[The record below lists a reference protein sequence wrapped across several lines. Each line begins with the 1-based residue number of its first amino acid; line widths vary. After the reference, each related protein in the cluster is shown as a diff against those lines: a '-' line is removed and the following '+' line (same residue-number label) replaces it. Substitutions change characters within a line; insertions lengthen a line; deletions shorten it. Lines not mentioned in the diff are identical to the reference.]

1 MASEA
6 TTLFSS
12 KETTNYARLC
22 RLMVD
27 VGSQVLRRTFDN
39 IHRPENLGTVLS
51 CKATQLAL
59 QSLRKKQVL
68 SGHQWKKLYP
78 QSLVSS
84 QQFDTTLL
92 TILLRNICRLVP
104 PTDGWDRLPP
114 AEDTGP
120 EADIVRLTYYRDK
133 VYSHSGEAAV
143 DDKTFN
149 LYWTYITDVLVRLG
163 GIHYQNAIKSIKTE
177 CMNSHFERHYREL
190 LKNWVKDDDTIKKRE
205 GRAEG
210 KLEAPYDLPLTKLPT
225 RAVETKLKRLKEKV
239 IARISLKS
247 ARSTK
252 IIHSTQERDEQREG
266 FTGARVV
273 RLQDRA
279 LGGHPTDDN
288 ANSKGNIK
296 EMQGYEK
303 AQLHIAFPEKKI
315 NRLQSEDVY
324 PAEENCKKT
333 EKIILALEGAM
344 NYYQSDQIADAR
356 NALSSLFVVVSNIQP
371 QDLEVPN
378 EDDWPWEVL
387 ACGKELFLKGGVS
400 CSIKHGTLLLD
411 SSYDGQKYLKKS
423 RSSPINPLFS
433 PKNSKLLGEE
443 FYSSVLN
450 VLGAFALLV
459 SELEIARKTFE
470 LLVDLHLRLA
480 NSNSP
485 LQDLGAAY
493 NNKGCILL
501 IMGDLP
507 QATEDFDKSLNYF
520 KSEKLRQLERLSM
533 DTKFAAVYNNI
544 CRLHLISR
552 NFNEALNLQEQLVDD
567 YGAREINEI
576 PFQTLFTMMNNRAV
590 LYTSLG
596 SFNKAEEALKY
607 LKSYCNSIERED
619 CERLLNFVRLHL
631 CEVLLLQ
638 GKIRESEE
646 EFSLEKL
653 SSTSFTDLVDM
664 FGGLYMNVRIEAIEK
679 LVEVFVRRGKIQIAV
694 SLLEKTVETIK
705 MSFGSDH
712 LNLASLL
719 FKQGTI
725 LNLTGDLTSAAE
737 KFKLSADLLQI
748 IFGQKNPLLIRCY
761 MSLGELESRLK
772 HKEQSHRYFQR
783 AIESLEV
790 LYHVSLLNELS
801 VTYLEIMEKPTKSPR
816 SEVSEVMIEGLVA
829 EHGQALA
836 VLLQENNLHLRRSKT
851 GKKPLISGERLG
863 TECSGSKI
871 MISQKYACDF
881 LQTGQKLLRQG
892 MKEEAAAFFE
902 QAGAH
907 CEEYHSKQGHSNAE
921 LVRMHSLL
929 LKKHSDESTSD
940 RDVNHALE
948 ELSKEI
954 QENEKRNKGKQTT
967 RDVTTTEIDHQFN
980 LKLLLIFLIMF
991 SIELKEIDTTYAA
1004 YDLYTR
1010 LSSDENDFLFML
1022 NDGIQVFASKTLVH
1036 CNGETAFQDLLV
1048 SSTIGPEES
1057 IAECP
1062 SDEQVF
1068 RSLSYKTNTS
1078 SNGFLVTCRS
1088 PVILDIDELL
1098 VLKRSVSLAV
1108 TECVQLK
1115 CFESENVDGK
1125 TQVIVDLTSIVAYGH
1140 CSITSYGDHIELLPL
1155 CLTEDFHAGIP
1166 QEQSIFEIQTSEW
1179 QDTKCMTFADEHTNS
1194 FMFKTLVLNLLQKC
1208 SSNKTP
1214 TLAVHSHS
1222 ISLAIRQPVRALLT
1236 LSCDG
1241 RSIVQRINFIAT
1253 TTTATTLGIKG
1264 CNARKYFEASCP
1276 KSVADV
1282 ISWAAIDASAKKYQ
1296 VAYQSGIHLKDP
1308 LDNPVAQNKT
1318 VIPLKSSEKDSK
1330 SSLQNSVLQCLVE
1343 VSEISRLLDEE
1354 PSPVRVD
1361 DNESLGPIGEDKGFI
1376 ATESQSRIDQEHI
1389 PRKDDHV
1396 CLEGL
1401 NGEQTTFLEG
1411 QFNQGLISENSQQ
1424 SEIKSEEGSR
1434 SQCPTLKA
1442 PSCAPIELNLLAHKK
1457 NSTQRAEDS
1466 NETWMGRL
1474 LFENDR
1480 ESRRSFMGDLQ
1491 GCLKGGKSEFKE
1503 HSFNVEK
1510 NGDGV
1515 LINSNRP
1522 YASPMSS
1529 LKESQKADDGIVNYL
1544 GIPNF
1549 QHQPKEQNQS
1559 SKFYVERKCSFFEA
1573 NEVATINEGAP
1584 TVLKLVKNPAP
1595 PIDDIQNPT
1604 SLEMIS
1610 KSKRLKEGNISFED
1624 VESKVPDGNFKAI
1637 DKSETTRSQRN
1648 SVNSLVLEDTDVADG
1663 PLRAFEFEREINN
1676 RQEWIGKYYLPSSS
1690 RAHKNTKRSP
1700 TSPVMRS
1707 VYHDAS
1713 LRSPYQDD
1721 GTFNNL
1727 RLSNV
1732 QAKEKSQKLMH
1743 ASDTEPSSQED
1754 NATRKSDGE
1763 AQETQLVGDRFLG
1776 ADFFSNFQDPENLE
1790 EHSKLLGNG
1799 NTNSSE
1805 RSLDDE
1811 YSIHSYDGF
1820 QDSDMN
1826 ESTKTFRTKV
1836 SEIQMTEE
1844 SIGAFDFS
1852 KAIQENYMEADPE
1865 SEDTQ
1870 GAHQSHSSMKSP
1882 ENFQAKLT
1890 QLSSFKEAK
1899 RAMIPSFH
1907 EGERRHEL
1915 EDTVRIKGNGCP
1927 YVCPPLEITKV
1938 TVFSS
1943 FSDHFSPDGPISE
1956 SSYTGQ
1962 CNTDVTLILKATD
1975 VADGSCKL
1983 KSDIV
1988 KQPDER
1994 DSHSMYCSSRAT
2006 KDGQGTLSDVM
2017 PIYGKSSFTSTYQG
2031 GDVTADGDSGK
2042 ASPRGTKDDFDGR
2055 MITEEPIP
2063 NFSERKAQG
2072 FSSKAPFGNTEYFSK
2087 EKANAPD
2094 SNIDHGGARPKRRL
2108 NDKGKDTTKLTMTN
2122 SRSVSH
2128 DHTRKFGLDP
2138 VFVARHINDANIP
2151 DSSTNAG
2158 NYDNAAVEIHQQDDH
2173 NQYFPSSKNHRS
2185 FSFGGKDA
2193 SCIKGYFQSCHVSD
2207 EGRTSCPQRVVPQL
2221 LPLSQAERPSLP
2233 SRVCDEGFLLLPR
2246 RCRVDEGDPV
2256 IPDPKLFNNTYS
2268 RDSVNGA
2275 ISRVNNYDNSTK
2287 NVHYEH
2293 TQTSTSP
2300 EDEVSLTGNS
2310 SGSLLGSLEQ
2320 VMAQTVQLI
2329 ASSVTAVNEAQ
2340 PILQSIE
2347 KVGVQENAR
2356 EFTEQEVST
2365 PTPINESSSQE
2376 DSMQLNESTLG
2387 ADREPQSIATPVQE
2401 SPRPVCSHYQ
2411 RRCLVRFP
2419 CCGKFF
2425 PCHRCHN
2432 ESDCSEDQARAI
2444 NATHIR
2450 CTICCHEQV
2459 IDENSQRCGF
2469 CKAKM
2474 SEYFCATC
2482 KHFTSVDKNPFHCT
2496 KCGICR
2502 IHKDRSFH
2510 CDVCNV
2516 CLDKRLEGK
2525 HKCRPDSGHDE
2536 CCICLEDAF
2545 SGCQI
2550 LPCSHKV
2557 HKDCAIAMIQNG
2569 VRTCPICRH
2578 PLFGQ
2583 LQTSPQ

>member
-1 MASEA
+1 MEA
-6 TTLFSS
+6 TTSPS
-12 KETTNYARLC
+12 TKETANYARLC
-22 RLMVD
+22 RLLVD
-27 VGSQVLRRTFDN
+27 VGSQVLRTTFDN
-39 IHRPENLGTVLS
+39 IHPPKYLGTVLS
-51 CKATQLAL
+51 CQSKYAILLAL
-59 QSLRKKQVL
+59 KKKKVL
-68 SGHQWKKLYP
+68 NPRQWEKLYP
-78 QSLVSS
+78 RQSPVSS
-84 QQFDTTLL
+84 QHFDITLL
-92 TILLRNICRLVP
+92 MILLRNVCDLDP
-104 PTDGWDRLPP
+104 PINGWDRPP
-114 AEDTGP
+114 SKENMTTA
-120 EADIVRLTYYRDK
+120 ADIVRVTYYRDT
-133 VYSHSGEAAV
+133 VYSHARKAAV

-149 LYWTYITDVLVRLG
+149 LYWTYTTAVLVRLG
-163 GIHYQNAIKSIKTE
+163 GTHYRNAIDSIKTE
-177 CMNSHFERHYREL
+177 NMNSHLAEKLFQEC
-190 LKNWVKDDDTIKKRE
+190 LKDWVKDESIIKERE
-205 GRAEG
+205 GESEAFHDSARM
-210 KLEAPYDLPLTKLPT
+210 KLSSNETNLLGALVTGIRRLTMKFL
-225 RAVETKLKRLKEKV
+225 
-239 IARISLKS
+239 ARSPSKS
-247 ARSTK
+247 AERSTET
-252 IIHSTQERDEQREG
+252 INGNQEREPHLAEVERKINRIQPGKVLYENEQREG
-266 FTGARVV
+266 FAATPVV
-273 RLQDRA
+273 RLQGRSVCGN
-279 LGGHPTDDN
+279 LTDDN
-288 ANSKGNIK
+288 VDLPGKIK
-296 EMQGYEK
+296 VMQGYEK
-303 AQLHIAFPEKKI
+303 MQLHKVFPEKKI
-315 NRLQSEDVY
+315 NRLLSEDVY
-324 PAEENCKKT
+324 PAEENCKVID
-333 EKIILALEGAM
+333 KIILALERAI
-344 NYYQSDQIADAR
+344 NHYQSDKIADAR
-356 NALSSLFVVVSNIQP
+356 NALRSLFVVLSNIQLHC
-371 QDLEVPN
+371 LEVPN
-378 EDDWPWEVL
+378 EDQWPWEVL
-387 ACGKELFLKGGVS
+387 ARGKELFLESGVS
-400 CSIKHGTLLLD
+400 CCIKHGTLLLD

-423 RSSPINPLFS
+423 RSSPINPLSS
-433 PKNSKLLGEE
+433 PKNSKVLVEE

-450 VLGAFALLV
+450 VLGAFALLI

-480 NSNSP
+480 SSNSP
-485 LQDLGAAY
+485 LKDLGAAY

-501 IMGDLP
+501 IMGDLR
-507 QATEDFDKSLNYF
+507 QSIEEFNKSLNYF
-520 KSEKLRQLERLSM
+520 KSEELRQLECLSM
-533 DTKFAAVYNNI
+533 DTKSVAVYSNI

-552 NFNEALNLQEQLVDD
+552 NFNEALKLQEQLVDD
-567 YGAREINEI
+567 YEAREINEI
-576 PFQTLFTMMNNRAV
+576 PFQTLFMMMNNRAV
-590 LYTSLG
+590 LYTSFG
-596 SFNKAEEALKY
+596 NFKKAEEALKY
-607 LKSYCNSIERED
+607 LKSYCNRIERED
-619 CERLLNFVRLHL
+619 CGRLLNFVRLHL

-638 GKIRESEE
+638 GKIREAEE

-653 SSTSFTDLVDM
+653 SSSSFTDLVDM
-664 FGGLYMNVRIEAIEK
+664 FGGLYMNVRIEAFEK
-679 LVEVFVRRGKIQIAV
+679 LVEVFVRRGKIQIAI
-694 SLLEKTVETIK
+694 SLLEKTVEIIK

-725 LNLTGDLTSAAE
+725 LSLTGDLTSAAG
-737 KFKLSADLLQI
+737 KFKFSADILQI
-748 IFGQKNPLLIRCY
+748 IFGQKNPLLVRCY
-761 MSLGELESRLK
+761 MSLGDLESRLK
-772 HKEQSHRYFQR
+772 HKEESLRYFQR

-790 LYHVSLLNELS
+790 LYHVSFLNELS
-801 VTYLEIMEKPTKSPR
+801 ATYLEIMEKPKKSPR
-816 SEVSEVMIEGLVA
+816 SEVSKVMIEGLVA

-863 TECSGSKI
+863 SECSGSKI

-881 LQTGQKLLRQG
+881 LQTGKKLLRQG

-929 LKKHSDESTSD
+929 LKKYSGELTSD
-940 RDVNHALE
+940 HDVNHTLE

-954 QENEKRNKGKQTT
+954 QENEERNKGKQTT
-967 RDVTTTEIDHQFN
+967 RDATTTEFDHQFN
-980 LKLLLIFLIMF
+980 LKLFLIFLIMF
-991 SIELKEIDTTYAA
+991 SIELKEIDTTFAA

-1010 LSSDENDFLFML
+1010 LSSNENEFLFML
-1022 NDGIQVFASKTLVH
+1022 NDGIQVFASKALVH

-1048 SSTIGPEES
+1048 SSTIGSEES
-1057 IAECP
+1057 IVECP
-1062 SDEQVF
+1062 PPDEQVF

-1078 SNGFLVTCRS
+1078 SNGFLATCRS
-1088 PVILDIDELL
+1088 PVILDIDDLL

-1108 TECVQLK
+1108 RECFQSK
-1115 CFESENVDGK
+1115 CFESENADGR
-1125 TQVIVDLTSIVAYGH
+1125 TQVIVDLTSIAAYGH
-1140 CSITSYGDHIELLPL
+1140 CSITSYGDRIELLPL
-1155 CLTEDFHAGIP
+1155 CLTENFHAGIP

-1179 QDTKCMTFADEHTNS
+1179 QDTKCMTFADEHTSS

-1208 SSNKTP
+1208 SSNKTL

-1236 LSCDG
+1236 LSCDE
-1241 RSIVQRINFIAT
+1241 RSIVQRINFIGT
-1253 TTTATTLGIKG
+1253 TTTATILGITR
-1264 CNARKYFEASCP
+1264 CNARKYFQASCP

-1282 ISWAAIDASAKKYQ
+1282 ISWAAIDTSAKKYQ

-1330 SSLQNSVLQCLVE
+1330 SSLENSVLQCLVE

-1361 DNESLGPIGEDKGFI
+1361 DNESLGPIGDDKGFI
-1376 ATESQSRIDQEHI
+1376 ATESQSQIDQEYI

-1411 QFNQGLISENSQQ
+1411 QFNQDLISENSQQ
-1424 SEIKSEEGSR
+1424 SEMKSEVGSR
-1434 SQCPTLKA
+1434 SQCSTLKA
-1442 PSCAPIELNLLAHKK
+1442 PSCAPIELNPLAHKK

-1466 NETWMGRL
+1466 NETWM
-1474 LFENDR
+1474 E
-1480 ESRRSFMGDLQ
+1480 
-1491 GCLKGGKSEFKE
+1491 
-1503 HSFNVEK
+1503 
-1510 NGDGV
+1510 NGDGG

-1529 LKESQKADDGIVNYL
+1529 LKESQKADEGIVNYH

-1559 SKFYVERKCSFFEA
+1559 SKFYVERKWSFFQA
-1573 NEVATINEGAP
+1573 NDVATINEGAP
-1584 TVLKLVKNPAP
+1584 
-1595 PIDDIQNPT
+1595 
-1604 SLEMIS
+1604 
-1610 KSKRLKEGNISFED
+1610 
-1624 VESKVPDGNFKAI
+1624 
-1637 DKSETTRSQRN
+1637 KSETTRSQRN
-1648 SVNSLVLEDTDVADG
+1648 SVKSLVLEDTDVGDG

-1676 RQEWIGKYYLPSSS
+1676 RQEWLGKYYLPSSS

-1700 TSPVMRS
+1700 TSPVMTS

-1713 LRSPYQDD
+1713 LRSRYQDD
-1721 GTFNNL
+1721 ATFKNL

-1732 QAKEKSQKLMH
+1732 QAKGQSQKLTH
-1743 ASDTEPSSQED
+1743 ALDTEPSSQED
-1754 NATRKSDGE
+1754 NATTKSDGE
-1763 AQETQLVGDRFLG
+1763 AQETQLVGDRFSG
-1776 ADFFSNFQDPENLE
+1776 ADFFSNFQDPENSE
-1790 EHSKLLGNG
+1790 EQSKLLGNG

-1826 ESTKTFRTKV
+1826 ESTKTFRTKA

-1870 GAHQSHSSMKSP
+1870 GAHQRHSSMKSP

-1899 RAMIPSFH
+1899 RAMITSLH

-1915 EDTVRIKGNGCP
+1915 EDTV
-1927 YVCPPLEITKV
+1927 
-1938 TVFSS
+1938 
-1943 FSDHFSPDGPISE
+1943 
-1956 SSYTGQ
+1956 
-1962 CNTDVTLILKATD
+1962 
-1975 VADGSCKL
+1975 
-1983 KSDIV
+1983 
-1988 KQPDER
+1988 
-1994 DSHSMYCSSRAT
+1994 RAT

-2042 ASPRGTKDDFDGR
+2042 ASPRGTKDDFDGP
-2055 MITEEPIP
+2055 MITQEPIP
-2063 NFSERKAQG
+2063 NFSVRKAQG

-2108 NDKGKDTTKLTMTN
+2108 NDKGKDTNKLTMTN

-2128 DHTRKFGLDP
+2128 HHTRKFGLDP

-2173 NQYFPSSKNHRS
+2173 NQYFPSSKDHRS

-2233 SRVCDEGFLLLPR
+2233 SQVCDEVFLLLPR
-2246 RCRVDEGDPV
+2246 RYCVDEGDPV

-2268 RDSVNGA
+2268 RDSVNGV

-2293 TQTSTSP
+2293 TQISTSP

-2450 CTICCHEQV
+2450 CTICYHEQV
-2459 IDENSQRCGF
+2459 
-2469 CKAKM
+2469 
-2474 SEYFCATC
+2474 
-2482 KHFTSVDKNPFHCT
+2482 
-2496 KCGICR
+2496 
-2502 IHKDRSFH
+2502 
-2510 CDVCNV
+2510 
-2516 CLDKRLEGK
+2516 
-2525 HKCRPDSGHDE
+2525 
-2536 CCICLEDAF
+2536 DAF
-2545 SGCQI
+2545 SGWQI